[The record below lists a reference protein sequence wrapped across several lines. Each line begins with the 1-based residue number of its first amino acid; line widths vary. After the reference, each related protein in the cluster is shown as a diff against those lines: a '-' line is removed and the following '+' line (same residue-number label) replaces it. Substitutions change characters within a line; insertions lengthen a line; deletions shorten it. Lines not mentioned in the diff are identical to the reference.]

1 MVDPSGKEA
10 PPTGEVARI
19 GIGVDRPLR
28 PQLPNY
34 PSLERSGHH
43 DCYSPSGAE
52 QTSGSDP

>member
-19 GIGVDRPLR
+19 
-28 PQLPNY
+28 QLPNY